1 MRLQIQG
8 RSSGSE
14 YLSKQPG
21 VVRADI
27 LRAAWTKKTL
37 AAAFIA
43 LAFATFFQTLE
54 QYTTKVYQ
62 AYATSDFK
70 KHSLLTT
77 SDVLEKIITLVAY
90 PITAKLSDVF
100 GRTEGL
106 ALNVWFMVLGEIMKA
121 ASPNVQT
128 WVAAGVF
135 FTIGDVGFAS
145 LLNIF
150 IADTTTLLNR
160 GLWSTVPETIASIP
174 SLYIGSIIGGA
185 VLDGPYWRWGYGMW
199 AIILPVSAAPLILIL
214 ILVLCQRKA
223 NRITH
228 TKPQSALNVLYHD
241 DPSNPTTVMKI
252 WKLIWIELD
261 LVGVFLLVASLALI
275 LIPLTLTGTSSPET
289 WSSPGIIAMIVID
302 AVLFAVYIY
311 YDAKI
316 ASKPL
321 IPYRLARERTLV
333 FACIIEM
340 LDFLHYAAFTSFF
353 PSFLQVAAYRSAS
366 TASQIDN
373 SLRVAYQ
380 VASPLC
386 GVMLK
391 YIRRPKWC
399 YYLRIPLM
407 LLGQGLLIYFVSP
420 GRDTTAV
427 EFCVAKILIGIGR
440 SFYMNAG
447 QVAVQ
452 SLARRQDV
460 AVAVG
465 IILALTSLG
474 GAIGSAISGAVWNNT
489 LPARLVENLPD
500 EYKDQAST
508 IFSSIKV
515 AMKYAR
521 GTDVRNAI
529 VLSYKQVQ
537 RILAIVAF
545 AVMIPNLV
553 LMFFIRDVKL
563 SNDMTLVD
571 HEEDIDAESHKDG
584 VASIAGSDE
593 KRSVEDVKK

>member
-1 MRLQIQG
+1 MRFQVPG
-8 RSSGSE
+8 PSSGSE
-14 YLSKQPG
+14 VLSKQPS

-27 LRAAWTKKTL
+27 LRAACTKKTL
-37 AAAFIA
+37 AAAFVA
-43 LAFATFFQTLE
+43 LAFITLFQTLK

-62 AYATSDFK
+62 AYATSDFS

-106 ALNVWFMVLGEIMKA
+106 ALTIWFMVLGEIMKA

-135 FTIGDVGFAS
+135 FTVGDVGFAS

-160 GLWSTVPETIASIP
+160 GLWSTIPETIASIP
-174 SLYIGSIIGGA
+174 SLNIGSIIGGA

-199 AIILPVSAAPLILIL
+199 AIILPVAAAPLII
-214 ILVLCQRKA
+214 ILVICQRKA
-223 NRITH
+223 NRLTH
-228 TKPQSALNVLYHD
+228 TKPQSALDALFHD
-241 DPSNPTTVMKI
+241 DPSTPTRAMKI

-261 LVGVFLLVASLALI
+261 FVGVLLLVVSLALI
-275 LIPLTLTGTSSPET
+275 LIPLTLTGTDSPQT
-289 WSSPGIIAMIVID
+289 WSSPGIIAMIVIGM
-302 AVLFAVYIY
+302 VLFAVYIF

-340 LDFLHYAAFTSFF
+340 LDFLYYAAFTSFF
-353 PSFLQVAAYRSAS
+353 PSFLQAIPQLITRRS
-366 TASQIDN
+366 N

-380 VASPLC
+380 VASPLWI
-386 GVMLK
+386 GVE
-391 YIRRPKWC
+391 WC
-399 YYLRIPLM
+399 YYLGIPLM
-407 LLGQGLLIYFVSP
+407 LLGQGLMIYFVSP
-420 GRDTTAV
+420 GRETTAI
-427 EFCVAKILIGIGR
+427 EFCVTKIFIGIGR

-447 QVAVQ
+447 QVGVQ

-460 AVAVG
+460 AVAVA

-489 LPARLVENLPD
+489 LPSRLVENLPD
-500 EYKDQAST
+500 DYKDQAST

-521 GTDVRNAI
+521 GTVVRDAI

-545 AVMIPNLV
+545 AVMIPNL
-553 LMFFIRDVKL
+553 LFMFFIRDVKL
-563 SNDMTLVD
+563 SNDMTLAD
-571 HEEDIDAESHKDG
+571 HEEDAGVESHKG
-584 VASIAGSDE
+584 VAASIAASDE
-593 KRSVEDVKK
+593 KRSVEDVKN

>member
-121 ASPNVQT
+121 ASPN
-128 WVAAGVF
+128 AAGVF
-135 FTIGDVGFAS
+135 FAIGDVGFAS

-228 TKPQSALNVLYHD
+228 AKPQSALDVLYHD

-275 LIPLTLTGTSSPET
+275 LIPLTLTGTSSSET
-289 WSSPGIIAMIVID
+289 WSSPGIIAMIVIG

-321 IPYRLARERTLV
+321 IPYRLARERTL
-333 FACIIEM
+333 
-340 LDFLHYAAFTSFF
+340 
-353 PSFLQVAAYRSAS
+353 VAAYRSAS

-521 GTDVRNAI
+521 GTDVRDAI

>member
-8 RSSGSE
+8 RSSGSKD
-14 YLSKQPG
+14 LSKQPS

-27 LRAAWTKKTL
+27 LCAAWTKKTL
-37 AAAFIA
+37 ATAFIA
-43 LAFATFFQTLE
+43 LAFAI
-54 QYTTKVYQ
+54 
-62 AYATSDFK
+62 DFK

-128 WVAAGVF
+128 WVAAWVF
-135 FTIGDVGFAS
+135 FTIGDVG
-145 LLNIF
+145 I
-150 IADTTTLLNR
+150 
-160 GLWSTVPETIASIP
+160 VPETIVSIT

-199 AIILPVSAAPLILIL
+199 TIILPVSAAPLILIL
-214 ILVLCQRKA
+214 VFCQRKA

-228 TKPQSALNVLYHD
+228 TKPQSTLD
-241 DPSNPTTVMKI
+241 
-252 WKLIWIELD
+252 KLIWIELD
-261 LVGVFLLVASLALI
+261 FVGVFLLVASLTLI

-289 WSSPGIIAMIVID
+289 WSSPGTIAMIAIRV
-302 AVLFAVYIY
+302 VVFAVYIY

-321 IPYRLARERTLV
+321 IPYRLAREHTLV

-366 TASQIDN
+366 TASQIDI
-373 SLRVAYQ
+373 SGGFSALWSDVE
-380 VASPLC
+380 
-386 GVMLK
+386 
-391 YIRRPKWC
+391 
-399 YYLRIPLM
+399 
-407 LLGQGLLIYFVSP
+407 GLLIYFVSP

-474 GAIGSAISGAVWNNT
+474 GAIGSAICGAVWNNT
-489 LPARLVENLPD
+489 LPSRLVENLPD
-500 EYKDQAST
+500 DYKDQAST

-515 AMKYAR
+515 VMKYAR
-521 GTDVRNAI
+521 GTDVRDAI

-553 LMFFIRDVKL
+553 FMFFIRDVKL

-571 HEEDIDAESHKDG
+571 HEEDIGAESRKDG
-584 VASIAGSDE
+584 VTSIAGSDE
-593 KRSVEDVKK
+593 KRSVEDVKN

>member
-1 MRLQIQG
+1 
-8 RSSGSE
+8 
-14 YLSKQPG
+14 
-21 VVRADI
+21 
-27 LRAAWTKKTL
+27 
-37 AAAFIA
+37 
-43 LAFATFFQTLE
+43 
-54 QYTTKVYQ
+54 
-62 AYATSDFK
+62 
-70 KHSLLTT
+70 
-77 SDVLEKIITLVAY
+77 
-90 PITAKLSDVF
+90 
-100 GRTEGL
+100 
-106 ALNVWFMVLGEIMKA
+106 
-121 ASPNVQT
+121 
-128 WVAAGVF
+128 
-135 FTIGDVGFAS
+135 
-145 LLNIF
+145 
-150 IADTTTLLNR
+150 
-160 GLWSTVPETIASIP
+160 
-174 SLYIGSIIGGA
+174 
-185 VLDGPYWRWGYGMW
+185 
-199 AIILPVSAAPLILIL
+199 
-214 ILVLCQRKA
+214 
-223 NRITH
+223 
-228 TKPQSALNVLYHD
+228 
-241 DPSNPTTVMKI
+241 MKI

-399 YYLRIPLM
+399 YYLGIPLM

-521 GTDVRNAI
+521 GTDVRDAI

>member
-1 MRLQIQG
+1 MLAV
-8 RSSGSE
+8 
-14 YLSKQPG
+14 Y
-21 VVRADI
+21 ADV
-27 LRAAWTKKTL
+27 LL
-37 AAAFIA
+37 FS

-90 PITAKLSDVF
+90 PITAKLSD
-100 GRTEGL
+100 
-106 ALNVWFMVLGEIMKA
+106 FMVLGEIMKA

-199 AIILPVSAAPLILIL
+199 AIILPVSAASLIP

-228 TKPQSALNVLYHD
+228 TKPQSALDVLYHD
-241 DPSNPTTVMKI
+241 DPSNPNMAMKI
-252 WKLIWIELD
+252 WKLVWIELD
-261 LVGVFLLVASLALI
+261 FVGVFLLVASLALI

-289 WSSPGIIAMIVID
+289 WSSPGIIAMIVIGV
-302 AVLFAVYIY
+302 VLFAVYIY

-316 ASKPL
+316 ATKPL

-380 VASPLC
+380 AASPLC
-386 GVMLK
+386 GVVLK

-399 YYLRIPLM
+399 YYLGIPLM

-489 LPARLVENLPD
+489 LPSRLVENLPD
-500 EYKDQAST
+500 DYKDQAST

-521 GTDVRNAI
+521 GTDVRDAI

-553 LMFFIRDVKL
+553 LMFFIRDIKL

-571 HEEDIDAESHKDG
+571 HEDDIGAESHKDD

>member
-1 MRLQIQG
+1 MRLQVQG

-14 YLSKQPG
+14 DLSKQPG

-214 ILVLCQRKA
+214 VLCQRKA

-228 TKPQSALNVLYHD
+228 TKPQSALDILYHD
-241 DPSNPTTVMKI
+241 DPSNPNTAMKI

-261 LVGVFLLVASLALI
+261 FVGVFLLVASLALI
-275 LIPLTLTGTSSPET
+275 LIPLTLTGTDSPQT
-289 WSSPGIIAMIVID
+289 WSSPGIIAMIVIGV
-302 AVLFAVYIY
+302 VLFAVYIY

-316 ASKPL
+316 ATKPL

-386 GVMLK
+386 GVVLK

-399 YYLRIPLM
+399 YYLGIPLM

-465 IILALTSLG
+465 IILAVTSLG
-474 GAIGSAISGAVWNNT
+474 GAIGSAISGAIWNNT
-489 LPARLVENLPD
+489 LPSRLVENLPD
-500 EYKDQAST
+500 DYKDQAST

-521 GTDVRNAI
+521 GTDVRDAI

-571 HEEDIDAESHKDG
+571 HGEDIGAESRKDG

-593 KRSVEDVKK
+593 KRSVEDVKN

>member
-1 MRLQIQG
+1 MRLQVQG

-14 YLSKQPG
+14 DLSKQPG

-150 IADTTTLLNR
+150 IADTTTLLN
-160 GLWSTVPETIASIP
+160 LSSAVP
-174 SLYIGSIIGGA
+174 

-214 ILVLCQRKA
+214 VLCQRKA

-228 TKPQSALNVLYHD
+228 TKPQSALDILYHD
-241 DPSNPTTVMKI
+241 DPSNPNTAMKI

-261 LVGVFLLVASLALI
+261 FVGVFLLVASLALI
-275 LIPLTLTGTSSPET
+275 LIPLTLTGTDSPQT
-289 WSSPGIIAMIVID
+289 WSSPGIIAMIVIGV
-302 AVLFAVYIY
+302 VLFAVYIY

-316 ASKPL
+316 ATKPL

-386 GVMLK
+386 GVVLK

-399 YYLRIPLM
+399 YYLGIPLM

-465 IILALTSLG
+465 IILAVTSLG
-474 GAIGSAISGAVWNNT
+474 GAIGSAISGAIWNNT
-489 LPARLVENLPD
+489 LPSRLVENLPD
-500 EYKDQAST
+500 DYKDQAST

-521 GTDVRNAI
+521 GTDVRDAI

-571 HEEDIDAESHKDG
+571 HGDDMGAESRKDG

-593 KRSVEDVKK
+593 KRSVEDVKN